1 MKLSTTLKEAKY
13 YKKLSD
19 NEVRCLLCPKLCRIK
34 DGENGYCSIR
44 KNISGTL
51 YAIAY
56 NSAAA
61 IHMDPIEKKPL
72 YHFYPGSE
80 ILSLG
85 TVGCNQR
92 CLFCQNWSLVEGE
105 IPEPNITPEDA
116 IESAKRLNSIGIAY
130 TYNEPLI
137 WFEFV
142 LDTAKIAKR
151 EGLKNV
157 LVTNGEINPHPLK
170 ELLPYIDAMNIDLKS
185 INKEF
190 YKNICDGNL
199 NTVKKTIE
207 TSFRVC
213 HIEVTNLLVTEK
225 NDSDEDIKSLV
236 DYVASLSKDIPL
248 HFSRYF
254 PQYKMDAP
262 PTPIDKLFRAYEI
275 GRKKLKYVY
284 LGNVWSEEESNTYC
298 PDCNNLLIKR
308 AGYATKIMGLSGKKC
323 SKCGNEINIIL

>member
-1 MKLSTTLKEAKY
+1 MRLSTTLKEAKY
-13 YKKLSD
+13 YRKLSG
-19 NEVRCLLCPKLCRIK
+19 NEVRCLLCPKLCTIK
-34 DGENGYCSIR
+34 DGEAGYCSIR
-44 KNISGTL
+44 KNIGGTL

-61 IHMDPIEKKPL
+61 VHMDPIEKKPL

-92 CLFCQNWSLVEGE
+92 CLFCQNWTLIEGD
-105 IPEPNITPEDA
+105 IPEPNITPEEA
-116 IESAKRLNSIGIAY
+116 IETAKRFKSIGISY

-137 WFEFV
+137 WYEFV
-142 LDTAKIAKR
+142 LDTAKLARR

-185 INKEF
+185 ISADYYKE
-190 YKNICDGNL
+190 ICDGNL

-207 TSFRVC
+207 ASVSVC
-213 HIEVTNLLVTEK
+213 HVELTNLLVTGK
-225 NDSDEDIKSLV
+225 NDSDEEISDLV
-236 DYVASLSKDIPL
+236 DYVASLSRDIPL

-254 PQYKMDAP
+254 PQYRMNEP
-262 PTPIDKLFRAYEI
+262 PTPMERLIKAYEI
-275 GRKKLKYVY
+275 AREKLNYVY
-284 LGNVWSEEESNTYC
+284 LGNVWDERWSDTLC
-298 PDCNNLLIKR
+298 PGCRNLLIR
-308 AGYATKIMGLSGKKC
+308 RIGYNTKIFGLNGKKC
-323 SKCGNEINIIL
+323 NRCGYEIAIVI